1 MDQDLGEGV
10 RISPTLDADASF
22 LLARASARASA
33 VGNRAVAD
41 LGLKVR
47 TYSVLALAVEVEP
60 SQRELAER
68 LRLDP
73 SQIVALVDELEA
85 RGLLERRQDPSD
97 RRARI
102 VAATPAGAALFER
115 ARARIEDAQRDL
127 WAPYEAAEVEALRAL
142 LRSIAYSDRG

>member
-1 MDQDLGEGV
+1 METDQGAA
-10 RISPTLDADASF
+10 RYSSPTLDADTSF
-22 LLARASARASA
+22 LLARASAMASA

-102 VAATPAGAALFER
+102 VAATPAGAALFGQ

-127 WAPYEAAEVEALRAL
+127 WAPHSAPEIEALRAM
-142 LRSIAYSDRG
+142 LRRVAFGEPR